1 MPFRL
6 SATYRLAPWLLAPSV
21 ISTNDFAYLPG
32 LLAARPS
39 AFVVGGGVEPPA
51 HLSFFGESPP
61 LWSDAVALV
70 SAMVVEFPLFQF
82 CLFAP
87 TIQAFTYPIMS
98 YPDLSLSLEK
108 PANFTAGWENLLT
121 LKTFSIKDVK

>member
-1 MPFRL
+1 
-6 SATYRLAPWLLAPSV
+6 
-21 ISTNDFAYLPG
+21 
-32 LLAARPS
+32 
-39 AFVVGGGVEPPA
+39 VVGGGVEPPA

-87 TIQAFTYPIMS
+87 TIQAFTYPNMS
-98 YPDLSLSLEK
+98 YPDLVLSLFGKTSELHSGLGK
-108 PANFTAGWENLLT
+108 SINLKNFQH
-121 LKTFSIKDVK
+121 

>member
-21 ISTNDFAYLPG
+21 ISTNDFAYITG
-32 LLAARPS
+32 IVSTRPS

-87 TIQAFTYPIMS
+87 NIQAFTYPNMS
-98 YPDLSLSLEK
+98 YPGLYLSRS
-108 PANFTAGWENLLT
+108 F
-121 LKTFSIKDVK
+121 